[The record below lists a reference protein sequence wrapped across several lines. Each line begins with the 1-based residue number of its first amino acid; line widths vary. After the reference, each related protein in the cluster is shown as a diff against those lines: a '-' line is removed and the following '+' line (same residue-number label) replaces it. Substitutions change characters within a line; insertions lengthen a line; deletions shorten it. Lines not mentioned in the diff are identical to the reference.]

1 MATSLPTQSSNNQ
14 SLVVT
19 RKQAASLLQ
28 VHLRTLDSYLAQGRI
43 PYVKKTRKMLRIR
56 MRDLLAFIGE

>member
-1 MATSLPTQSSNNQ
+1 MATSSPTQSSNNQ

-56 MRDLLAFIGE
+56 MRDLLAFIEG

>member
-1 MATSLPTQSSNNQ
+1 MATSSPTQTSNNQ

-28 VHLRTLDSYLAQGRI
+28 VHLRTLDTYLAQGRI

-56 MRDLLAFIGE
+56 MRDLLAFIEG